1 MVQLFEEAGANY
13 FLNNTRAIGAILKYI
28 CVANFLLLSHLPNNQ
43 QSTLTNS
50 QFSLWLFRTMEQWS
64 IITMVE
70 PTCPPPPTTFLILS
84 AQLYS
89 NQCSFFHS
97 SLELFLSNYDVTNR
111 KLQIRP
117 VQPTAREHFLH
128 YTEIEVRRGKL
139 LQRKG

>member
-13 FLNNTRAIGAILKYI
+13 FLNNTRAIGAFLKYI

-43 QSTLTNS
+43 QSSLTNS
-50 QFSLWLFRTMEQWS
+50 QFSLWLFCTMEQWS

-70 PTCPPPPTTFLILS
+70 PTTSPTPFKQINKGHLKPLTLKKKKKK
-84 AQLYS
+84 
-89 NQCSFFHS
+89 
-97 SLELFLSNYDVTNR
+97 NYDVTNR